1 MSRSIFYIFI
11 GWYFFLLL
19 IDCPIFA
26 KDSTFVDYDSTIKIS
41 ADVNKKVVPLNDSLL
56 LRITLTWTG
65 NIKRYQISELE
76 PPIVENFDII
86 ATAAADRRISESGID
101 KAFKIYEFVLKPKS
115 MGMGYIEGIIVKY
128 IDNETGDGHSLLTTR
143 LNVKIV
149 SPVAKPGSKTWLI
162 KWIVAAI
169 LLLAGFALVIFW
181 QQKKRD
187 QRKREAQIVTIVSL
201 EEEFLTSLRSSLKL
215 NDSDVKVNPALWSIS
230 TILRK
235 YLSQKYQVPAL
246 ESTTEKIISELSI
259 LQLDQSILNNIHEV
273 LTVCDLAKFA
283 GAETNRSELDRV
295 YTLVEALLERN
306 SGESKAKNETID

>member
-1 MSRSIFYIFI
+1 MSRSIFYSFI

-19 IDCPIFA
+19 IDCPVFA

-56 LRITLTWTG
+56 LKVTLTWTG

-169 LLLAGFALVIFW
+169 LLLAGFALVILW
-181 QQKKRD
+181 HKKKRD

-306 SGESKAKNETID
+306 SGESKAKNEPID

>member
-1 MSRSIFYIFI
+1 M
-11 GWYFFLLL
+11 L

>member
-1 MSRSIFYIFI
+1 MSRSIFYSFI

-19 IDCPIFA
+19 IDCPVFA

-56 LRITLTWTG
+56 LKVTLTWTG

-169 LLLAGFALVIFW
+169 LLLAGFALVILW
-181 QQKKRD
+181 QKKKRD

-306 SGESKAKNETID
+306 SGESKAKNEPID